1 MILPAVATVTFV
13 ANTVAVCD
21 ILSDSISTDDVD
33 VVVDTD
39 DTVMDKDD
47 DKSSD
52 INDDKSSDMN
62 DDKVVD
68 SDDGVAMDPKYDVA
82 SRTDD
87 DIIVDTDDTL
97 ADIDGT
103 GVDIDDKAVAD
114 IDDDMLVEMDNG
126 KIVDTDDDITVD
138 AYDITLSPV
147 DNAAVVGVGNTITE
161 AVVDKYNGTVAIT
174 INVLWLNG
182 IPVDTNGITTINK
195 NMHISIHDIY
205 VCSYSTY
212 NCVRIFTSVKYSL
225 NRKEL
230 HNNITAHPIFKIT
243 VSSLHE

>member
-1 MILPAVATVTFV
+1 MAIHIVILPAVATVTFV

-21 ILSDSISTDDVD
+21 ILSDSISTDDID

-39 DTVMDKDD
+39 DTVMDKD
-47 DKSSD
+47 
-52 INDDKSSDMN
+52 DDKSSDMN

-87 DIIVDTDDTL
+87 DIIVDSDDTL

-103 GVDIDDKAVAD
+103 GVDIDGKAVAD

-147 DNAAVVGVGNTITE
+147 DNAAVVGVGNAITE

-195 NMHISIHDIY
+195 NMHISIDDIY
-205 VCSYSTY
+205 VCSYS
-212 NCVRIFTSVKYSL
+212 NCVRIFASVKYSL

-230 HNNITAHPIFKIT
+230 AT
-243 VSSLHE
+243 